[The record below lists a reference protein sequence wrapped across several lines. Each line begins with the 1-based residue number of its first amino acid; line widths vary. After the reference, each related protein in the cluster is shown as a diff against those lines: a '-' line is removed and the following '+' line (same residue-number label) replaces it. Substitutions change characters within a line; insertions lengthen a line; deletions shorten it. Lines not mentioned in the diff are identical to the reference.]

1 MVKRT
6 SLQIVILWILSTW
19 VYFELIKVQEH
30 DALCL
35 ANISCIGLLD
45 MWSNWISLKPESLR
59 RRTHGLIIGGRILR
73 HEGDI
78 HGLRRLKLGLLKIL
92 LLHCSHLVRV
102 AHCQLLVHFRL
113 MHIRWLIVKHHLVV
127 LKLSEGLHV
136 KLILVLLLEVCELR
150 IQRGML
156 VYLHVRVTPWY
167 RL

>member
-1 MVKRT
+1 
-6 SLQIVILWILSTW
+6 
-19 VYFELIKVQEH
+19 
-30 DALCL
+30 
-35 ANISCIGLLD
+35 
-45 MWSNWISLKPESLR
+45 MWSNWISLKPVSLR
-59 RRTHGLIIGGRILR
+59 RWTHGLRIKVRILW
-73 HEGDI
+73 HEHI

-150 IQRGML
+150 IQRRML